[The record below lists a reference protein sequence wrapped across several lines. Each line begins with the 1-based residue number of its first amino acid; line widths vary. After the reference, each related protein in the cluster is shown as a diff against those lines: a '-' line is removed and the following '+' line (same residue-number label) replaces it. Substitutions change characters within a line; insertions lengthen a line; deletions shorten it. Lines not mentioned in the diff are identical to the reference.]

1 LNFYAILFGN
11 GFIPD
16 AEASAGLPS

>member
-16 AEASAGLPS
+16 AEAFAGPPS